1 MTVKRYMKKCE
12 EFAICSET
20 GSAGDVYV
28 DRALENRALYH
39 ILIKGSGRGGFTFDS
54 EYVEADSKDNNFHYK
69 GEYIGSDLIFQ
80 AYEDYHIFGFCPLD
94 LKHNWNGRLVKESFD
109 GEDGSWLICFDGR
122 PIVNGKELQRMDYAR
137 LENKKYEVELNDSVI
152 GLFKRVQIL

>member
-20 GSAGDVYV
+20 GSAGDVFV
-28 DRALENRALYH
+28 DRAIDNRALYH

-54 EYVEADSKDNNFHYK
+54 EYVEADAQKQNFHCK
-69 GEYIGSDLIFQ
+69 KEYIGKDLIFQ

-94 LKHNWNGRLVKESFD
+94 LKDNWYGGLIYESFD

-122 PIVNGKELQRMDYAR
+122 PSVNGKELQRMDYAR
-137 LENKKYEVELNDSVI
+137 LENKKYEVELNNSVI
-152 GLFKRVQIL
+152 GVFKRI